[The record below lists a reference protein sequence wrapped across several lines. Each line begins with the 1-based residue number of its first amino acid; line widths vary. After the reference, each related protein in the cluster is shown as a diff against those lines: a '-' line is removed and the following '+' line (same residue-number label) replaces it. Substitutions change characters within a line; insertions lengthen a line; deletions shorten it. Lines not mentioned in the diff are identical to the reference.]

1 MKNLLRVCSLIYSP
15 NFPRARVCL
24 CSLPWRERYSV
35 SEQAAAGG
43 AGALTMSAGLV
54 VNSLLELRV
63 HASSGRSYWAF
74 FDATAA
80 NESAA
85 DADAGQMLG
94 AAERAFSARLYLE
107 ARGIYREL
115 ARRQPELALV
125 HRRLG
130 AIEMVGERAAAAV
143 THLETALRLQP
154 GSHHAVLELAEAHRQ
169 QGRPAVGIWP

>member
-1 MKNLLRVCSLIYSP
+1 MKSLLRIRSLIYSP

-74 FDATAA
+74 FDPTAA
-80 NESAA
+80 NESA
-85 DADAGQMLG
+85 DELG
-94 AAERAFSARLYLE
+94 AAERAFSARLYRE

>member
-1 MKNLLRVCSLIYSP
+1 
-15 NFPRARVCL
+15 
-24 CSLPWRERYSV
+24 
-35 SEQAAAGG
+35 
-43 AGALTMSAGLV
+43 MSAGLV

-80 NESAA
+80 DESAA
-85 DADAGQMLG
+85 DDSAANESADELG

-169 QGRPAVGIWP
+169 QGRLTVGIWP